1 MEKNSK
7 LISGQ
12 IVPDDVVIAVRG
24 SLGNVGYATKE
35 NAGWNINSQ
44 LAIIRTNKSE
54 LKGYFIYSF
63 FLTNIGIRCIRSR
76 ITGTALKQLPIKQ
89 LASIFVPI
97 ANIKEQLKLV
107 RLLKKMDKFI
117 TLQQQKLAKYQ
128 SIKKS
133 LLQQMFIILNFKN
146 KLATGLK

>member
-63 FLTNIGIRCIRSR
+63 FLTYIGIRCIRSR

-97 ANIKEQLKLV
+97 ANINEQKQIGAFFKQFDSLIALHQRKQNHLKL
-107 RLLKKMDKFI
+107 L
-117 TLQQQKLAKYQ
+117 
-128 SIKKS
+128 KKS
-133 LLQQMFIILNFKN
+133 LLQQMFM
-146 KLATGLK
+146 